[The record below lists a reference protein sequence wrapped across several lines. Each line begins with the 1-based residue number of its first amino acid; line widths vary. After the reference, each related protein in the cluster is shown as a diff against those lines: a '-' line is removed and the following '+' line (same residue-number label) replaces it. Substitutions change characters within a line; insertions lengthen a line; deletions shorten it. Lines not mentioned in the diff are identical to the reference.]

1 MENQSDPS
9 LNGLFHA
16 ISFQIA
22 GIAIALIANSANF
35 ALVLFANTNG
45 HEIALC
51 VPIIATALFTFVWG
65 DATLQSQVANIK
77 DATVETK
84 NSHAYRYIST
94 QPYKLLRL
102 MNLVLELPW
111 PYLSFQFCL
120 VDNCYEGFSRPFLM
134 ENLISGSLPSKIR

>member
-1 MENQSDPS
+1 MESQSDPS

-102 MNLVLELPW
+102 MNLILAFALAA
-111 PYLSFQFCL
+111 SQFSIL
-120 VDNCYEGFSRPFLM
+120 FG
-134 ENLISGSLPSKIR
+134 G

>member
-1 MENQSDPS
+1 MESQTDPR

-22 GIAIALIANSANF
+22 GIAIALMANSANF
-35 ALVLFANTNG
+35 ALILFADTKG

-84 NSHAYRYIST
+84 DSHAYRYIST

-102 MNLVLELPW
+102 MNLVLAVAFAT
-111 PYLSFQFCL
+111 SQFSIL
-120 VDNCYEGFSRPFLM
+120 FGR
-134 ENLISGSLPSKIR
+134 

>member
-1 MENQSDPS
+1 MESQTDPS
-9 LNGLFHA
+9 LDGLFHA

-22 GIAIALIANSANF
+22 GIAIALMANSANF
-35 ALVLFANTNG
+35 ALILFADTKG
-45 HEIALC
+45 ALC

-65 DATLQSQVANIK
+65 DATLQSQVANIR

-102 MNLVLELPW
+102 MNLVLALA
-111 PYLSFQFCL
+111 LAASQFSIL
-120 VDNCYEGFSRPFLM
+120 FG
-134 ENLISGSLPSKIR
+134 G

>member
-1 MENQSDPS
+1 MESQTDPS

-22 GIAIALIANSANF
+22 GIAIALMANSANF
-35 ALVLFANTNG
+35 ALILFADTKG

-65 DATLQSQVANIK
+65 DATLQSQIANIR

-94 QPYKLLRL
+94 QPYTLLRL
-102 MNLVLELPW
+102 MNLVLALA
-111 PYLSFQFCL
+111 LAASQFSIL
-120 VDNCYEGFSRPFLM
+120 FG
-134 ENLISGSLPSKIR
+134 G

>member
-1 MENQSDPS
+1 MRLLVLNNFKQEEWKLERQTDPS

-22 GIAIALIANSANF
+22 GIAVALIANSANF
-35 ALVLFANTNG
+35 ALILFADTDG
-45 HEIALC
+45 YEIALC

-84 NSHAYRYIST
+84 KTHAYKYIST
-94 QPYKLLRL
+94 QPYNLLRL
-102 MNLVLELPW
+102 MNLILAVALAV
-111 PYLSFQFCL
+111 SQFSIL
-120 VDNCYEGFSRPFLM
+120 FFG
-134 ENLISGSLPSKIR
+134 

>member
-1 MENQSDPS
+1 MESQTDPS

-22 GIAIALIANSANF
+22 GIAIALMANSANF
-35 ALVLFANTNG
+35 ALILFADTKG

-102 MNLVLELPW
+102 MNLVMAIALAA
-111 PYLSFQFCL
+111 SQFSIL
-120 VDNCYEGFSRPFLM
+120 FDG
-134 ENLISGSLPSKIR
+134 

>member
-1 MENQSDPS
+1 MKSQTDPS

-22 GIAIALIANSANF
+22 GIAIALMANSANF
-35 ALVLFANTNG
+35 ALILFADTKG

-65 DATLQSQVANIK
+65 DATLQSQVANIR
-77 DATVETK
+77 DATVKNK

-102 MNLVLELPW
+102 MNLVLALA
-111 PYLSFQFCL
+111 LAASQFSIL
-120 VDNCYEGFSRPFLM
+120 FG
-134 ENLISGSLPSKIR
+134 G

>member
-1 MENQSDPS
+1 MESQSDPS

-102 MNLVLELPW
+102 MNLVLAIALAV
-111 PYLSFQFCL
+111 SQFSIL
-120 VDNCYEGFSRPFLM
+120 FG
-134 ENLISGSLPSKIR
+134 G